1 MSSHIV
7 SGKHQQEIE
16 TMTKTQARLLAFIRD
31 YIAEHGYSP
40 MIREMAAGIGVGR
53 DTARLALKRLH
64 ERGFIAK
71 DRYQQ
76 RSVRIIGGWPHARA
90 A

>member
-1 MSSHIV
+1 
-7 SGKHQQEIE
+7 
-16 TMTKTQARLLAFIRD
+16 MTKTQARLLAFIRAF
-31 YIAEHGYSP
+31 IAEHGYSP
-40 MIREMAAGIGVGR
+40 TIKEMGAGIVAHR
-53 DTARLALKRLH
+53 DAVRLALKRLH

-76 RSVRIIGGWPHARA
+76 RSVRIIGGGPHALA